1 MLFSKMAQ
9 MVVNSGG
16 IGATVE
22 YLKYHRGPA
31 RVPALM
37 TLGYLAA
44 HSETIA
50 AAIILA
56 KVLSKT

>member
-1 MLFSKMAQ
+1 MAQ

-22 YLKYHRGPA
+22 YLKFHKGA
-31 RVPALM
+31 ASVPGLM
-37 TLGYLAA
+37 IVGYLAS
-44 HSETIA
+44 HSESVA

-56 KVLSKT
+56 KVEYGESVELA